1 MLATGVG
8 LITEFDLKVN
18 MISWICFYTRYPNIR
33 LHDGDF
39 EPEVG
44 RLARSNTSE
53 EGLSLGK
60 IGLDIFLRVDI
71 IPSKAKSSS
80 KRGKNPRSQRG

>member
-18 MISWICFYTRYPNIR
+18 MISWICFHTRYLNIR

-39 EPEVG
+39 EPEVR

-53 EGLSLGK
+53 EGLSVGK
-60 IGLDIFLRVDI
+60 IGLDNF
-71 IPSKAKSSS
+71 
-80 KRGKNPRSQRG
+80 

>member
-18 MISWICFYTRYPNIR
+18 MISWICFYTRYPNTR

-44 RLARSNTSE
+44 
-53 EGLSLGK
+53 
-60 IGLDIFLRVDI
+60 
-71 IPSKAKSSS
+71 
-80 KRGKNPRSQRG
+80 

>member
-44 RLARSNTSE
+44 
-53 EGLSLGK
+53 
-60 IGLDIFLRVDI
+60 
-71 IPSKAKSSS
+71 
-80 KRGKNPRSQRG
+80 

>member
-18 MISWICFYTRYPNIR
+18 MISSICFYTRYRNIR
-33 LHDGDF
+33 LDDGDF

-53 EGLSLGK
+53 EGLSVGK
-60 IGLDIFLRVDI
+60 IGLDNF
-71 IPSKAKSSS
+71 
-80 KRGKNPRSQRG
+80 

>member
-18 MISWICFYTRYPNIR
+18 MISSICFYTRYRNIR
-33 LHDGDF
+33 LHGGDF

-53 EGLSLGK
+53 EGLSVRRN
-60 IGLDIFLRVDI
+60 GLSIFLRVDNWI
-71 IPSKAKSSS
+71 
-80 KRGKNPRSQRG
+80 

>member
-1 MLATGVG
+1 MKNEHILKDDIEPSVMGQEEVVLATGVG

-44 RLARSNTSE
+44 
-53 EGLSLGK
+53 
-60 IGLDIFLRVDI
+60 
-71 IPSKAKSSS
+71 
-80 KRGKNPRSQRG
+80 

>member
-18 MISWICFYTRYPNIR
+18 MISSICFYTRYRNIR
-33 LHDGDF
+33 LDNGDF

-44 RLARSNTSE
+44 
-53 EGLSLGK
+53 
-60 IGLDIFLRVDI
+60 
-71 IPSKAKSSS
+71 
-80 KRGKNPRSQRG
+80 